1 MRTLSIWSV
10 VFIAFLF
17 SSISLNAVP
26 ASPYPI
32 KITQP
37 DGTEIT
43 IRLHGDEFFK
53 YKTTLD
59 GYPLIANSEGIL
71 TYAQQDTEGNL
82 ISTNIKANEV
92 EKRTT
97 AELQFIKTLTP
108 NIDFTKRNLLQRAQ
122 RAAAAVSSSSSSTP
136 KKVYPLTGTP
146 KSLVIL
152 VNFQDKSFVTAT
164 PQNAYTNLLNQS
176 GYSTNGGTGSAKD
189 YFHDSS
195 MGVFNP
201 QFDVVGPYM
210 LPNNMAFYG
219 ANDSSGNDINPRQMV
234 IDACTKAAN
243 AGVDFSQYDTDND
256 GLVDNVFIY
265 YAGYNEAEGAPAN
278 TIWPHR
284 WVLADYTTK
293 FNGKIVYDYACTSE
307 LKGTSGANMC
317 GIGTFCHEFGH
328 VLGLPDYYATDNGS
342 QHTLSSWNIMD
353 YGPYLNAGRTPPT
366 YSAWDRFFL
375 NWLTPTELKK
385 AQNVTVDTLATSN
398 KAYIITQNGNSNL
411 NGASPNP
418 VEFFTL
424 ENRQK
429 SGWDTYLPG
438 HGLLVTHIYYDSS
451 TWADNTVNNNAAAM
465 GVDIVEADGIATD
478 GSLAGDPFP
487 GTAKVTSYSPTLR
500 SGTDINKPL
509 TYITETSGIIRFRF
523 MGGGN
528 LPTINT
534 NGSLSS
540 FKTVQGTPSTP
551 QTISV
556 SGVNLKSDINLTFK
570 TSNHFEM
577 KKASD
582 PETAWSK
589 TITLTPSPT
598 DSTVANTNI
607 QIRYNPTEPSFSDIH
622 SDTLLLKSTNADTE
636 TVSMNGTSTRRIY
649 VVPPVATAATDVT
662 IASFDAN
669 WNSVFDAS
677 GYYLTLYNI
686 SDGDSKLTEGF
697 NNGLVAPANWTITAS
712 AISSSTIY
720 SGDSIPAIEFKNTGE
735 LIQTEQYL
743 LPVTSLSF
751 YIRSLAGING
761 YLQVDAWNGV
771 NWSKVDSIPITSTLN
786 TIKKYSFGSDKN
798 YNQFRLTYTKVAG
811 YIVVD
816 DVTAGFS
823 QKLEYNARNRWL
835 TATSELLTN
844 LVSNRDYYYKVA
856 ASDKTLNADNSI
868 KYENI
873 TGFSNVIHV
882 QTLQDKSNAKT
893 LIAVA
898 DSASVD
904 SYGTIN
910 LYIPSTDVSIY
921 VYNVL
926 GQLVRSI
933 SNPASNKVVISDL
946 PHNQIYI
953 IKAGKRVTKVIL

>member
-1 MRTLSIWSV
+1 MRTLSIWFV
-10 VFIAFLF
+10 IFIAFLF

-37 DGTEIT
+37 DGSEIT
-43 IRLHGDEFFK
+43 IRLRGDEFFK

-59 GYPLIANSEGIL
+59 GYPLIANNEGVL
-71 TYAQQDTEGNL
+71 TYARQDTNGNF
-82 ISTNIKANEV
+82 ISTNIKANEL
-92 EKRTT
+92 EKRTA
-97 AELQFIKTLTP
+97 AELQLLKTLTS
-108 NIDFTKRNLLQRAQ
+108 NIDFTKRNLLKRAQ
-122 RAAAAVSSSSSSTP
+122 RAAAISVSSTQ

-152 VNFQDKSFVTAT
+152 VNFQDKSFVTPTAQT
-164 PQNAYTNLLNQS
+164 SYTNLLNQN
-176 GYSTNGGTGSAKD
+176 GYSANGGTGSAKD

-201 QFDVVGPYM
+201 QFDVVGPYT
-210 LPNNMAFYG
+210 LPNNMDFYG
-219 ANDSSGNDINPRQMV
+219 SNDSSGNDTNPRQMV
-234 IDACTKAAN
+234 IDACAKAAN
-243 AGVDFSQYDTDND
+243 AGVNFSQYDTDND
-256 GLVDNVFIY
+256 GMVDNVFIY
-265 YAGYNEAEGAPAN
+265 YAGYNEAEGAAAN

-284 WVLADYTTK
+284 WVLADYNTR

-307 LKGTSGANMC
+307 LKGTGGSNMC

-328 VLGLPDYYATDNGS
+328 VLGLPDYYATDNGT

-353 YGPYLNAGRTPPT
+353 YGPYLNDGRTPPA
-366 YSAWDRFFL
+366 YSAWDRFYL

-385 AQNVTVDTLATSN
+385 AQNVTLDNLATSN

-411 NGASPNP
+411 NGANPSP
-418 VEFFTL
+418 VELFTL

-429 SGWDTYLPG
+429 KGWDTYLPG
-438 HGLLVTHIYYDSS
+438 HGLLVTHIYYNSS
-451 TWADNTVNNNAAAM
+451 TWADNTVNNNVAAM
-465 GVDIVEADGIATD
+465 GVDIFEADGSATN

-487 GTAKVTSYSPTLR
+487 GTAKVTSYSPILR

-509 TYITETSGIIRFRF
+509 TYITETSDIIRFRF

-540 FKTVQGTPSTP
+540 YKTVQGTPSTT

-556 SGVNLKSDINLTFK
+556 SGANLKSDINLTFK
-570 TSNHFEM
+570 TNKHFEM
-577 KKASD
+577 KKESD

-589 TITLTPSPT
+589 TITLTPSAT
-598 DSTVANTNI
+598 DLTISNMNI
-607 QIRYNPTEPSFSDIH
+607 QVRYNPTEPSFSEIH
-622 SDTLLLKSTNADTE
+622 SDTLFLKSTNADTE
-636 TVSMNGTSTRRIY
+636 TVSMNGTSTRQIY
-649 VVPPVATAATDVT
+649 VVPPVATTPTDVT
-662 IASFDAN
+662 IASFEAH

-686 SDGDSKLTEGF
+686 SDGESKLTEGF
-697 NNGLVAPANWTITAS
+697 KNGLVAPANWTITAS

-720 SGDSIPAIEFKNTGE
+720 SGDSIPSIEFKNTGE

-751 YIRSLAGING
+751 YIRSLAGMNG
-761 YLQVDAWNGV
+761 YLQVNAWNGI
-771 NWSKVDSIPITSTLN
+771 NWSKIDSIPITSTLN
-786 TIKKYSFGSDKN
+786 TIKTYSFSTDKN

-816 DVTAGFS
+816 DVAAGFS
-823 QKLEYNARNRWL
+823 QKLVYNARNKWL
-835 TATSELLTN
+835 TTTSESLTN
-844 LVSNRDYYYKVA
+844 LASNRDYYYKVT

-868 KYENI
+868 KYEN
-873 TGFSNVIHV
+873 TTDFSNVIHV
-882 QTLQDKSNAKT
+882 RTLQDKSNAKM

-898 DSASVD
+898 DNASVD
-904 SYGTIN
+904 GNGTIN
-910 LYIPSTDVSIY
+910 LYIPSTDVSIN
-921 VYNVL
+921 VYNIM

-933 SNPASNKVVISDL
+933 NNPVSNKVVISGL
-946 PHNQIYI
+946 PRNQVYI
-953 IKAGKRVTKVIL
+953 IKAGKRVTKIIL